1 MIKVFEDF
9 DYMRVGQMQS
19 LLESNGIGT
28 FLKNQFGFG
37 GTGELPFLETM
48 PQLFVL
54 SEKDVAQAR
63 ALIAEHDPQTEA
75 GEAWNCTACGEE
87 NDGHFAVC
95 WNCGKARV

>member
-19 LLESNGIGT
+19 LLEANGIGT

-37 GTGELPFLETM
+37 GTGELPFLETV

-54 SEKDVAQAR
+54 SGKDVERAR
-63 ALIAEHDPQTEA
+63 ALIAEHAPDSEA
-75 GEAWNCTACGEE
+75 GPAWNCAQCGEE
-87 NDGHFAVC
+87 NDGHFSAC
-95 WNCGKARV
+95 WNCGKAND